1 MIFTSFH
8 IDHSTKD
15 QLYLLDVV
23 SLSRYLFMASLRLAF
38 TIYFRYFSKSC
49 YPFLYWISLL
59 NEVVLEELFG
69 HRHIPRAAYTTR
81 WAMRNHFHFSTR
93 DVARFPSTPIHT
105 WHASTFLWICA
116 VRPGLLWMV
125 FSLFVTTISHKAFLS
140 DSYGFCGRK
149 PSQSSVCGGVAKNG
163 VWACLGLPV
172 VTPVQSE
179 DNVPP
184 QVKSLSYWSH

>member
-38 TIYFRYFSKSC
+38 TISFRYFSKSC

-116 VRPGLLWMV
+116 VRPGLLWMA

-140 DSYGFCGRK
+140 DSYGFCGRNLPK
-149 PSQSSVCGGVAKNG
+149 VRSAVVWPRTASGPALVSPSSRRYRARIMFPRKLR
-163 VWACLGLPV
+163 A
-172 VTPVQSE
+172 
-179 DNVPP
+179 
-184 QVKSLSYWSH
+184 